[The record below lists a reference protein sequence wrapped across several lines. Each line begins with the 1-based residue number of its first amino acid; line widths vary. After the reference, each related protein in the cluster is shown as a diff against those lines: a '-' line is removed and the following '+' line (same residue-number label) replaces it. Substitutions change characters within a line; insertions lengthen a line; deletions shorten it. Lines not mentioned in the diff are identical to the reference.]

1 VAIAAAPSRPSHA
14 RALVASSARILSA
27 TIVAVLIG
35 VLASMAVGFR
45 ALVVRSGSMVPTI
58 GSGDLIFT
66 HVVHPDAVSVGD
78 IVTFRDPTR
87 SEELVTHRVVQTG
100 VQGDQVSFVTR
111 GDANTGV
118 EEWAIDR
125 EGTVG
130 VLTVRIP
137 RLGRWLSFVSLPPVH
152 VALLVGGAALLAIVL
167 LRRVW
172 SG

>member
-1 VAIAAAPSRPSHA
+1 
-14 RALVASSARILSA
+14 
-27 TIVAVLIG
+27 
-35 VLASMAVGFR
+35 
-45 ALVVRSGSMVPTI
+45 
-58 GSGDLIFT
+58 
-66 HVVHPDAVSVGD
+66 
-78 IVTFRDPTR
+78 
-87 SEELVTHRVVQTG
+87 
-100 VQGDQVSFVTR
+100 VSFVTR